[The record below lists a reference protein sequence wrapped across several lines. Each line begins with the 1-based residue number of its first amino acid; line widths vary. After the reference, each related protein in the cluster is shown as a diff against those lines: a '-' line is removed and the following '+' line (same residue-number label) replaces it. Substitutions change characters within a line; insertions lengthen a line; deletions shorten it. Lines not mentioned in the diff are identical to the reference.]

1 MINIMEHIIDVSIL
15 KEDNFDVSTILNI
28 KEVLKDK
35 LPKKRDNFS
44 NKKLSNSIK
53 KIIQNDFDIA
63 NEILAKK
70 GCDET
75 IEKYLKDVNDKI
87 MYDDD
92 FDRVIVILS
101 LFIIMNYIIDLKLV
115 EAHYNNI
122 EL

>member
-1 MINIMEHIIDVSIL
+1 MEHIIDVSIL

-101 LFIIMNYIIDLKLV
+101 VFIIMNYIIDLKLV

>member
-101 LFIIMNYIIDLKLV
+101 VFIIMNYIIDLKLV